1 MEHFDSFFISQLG
14 LELLKSIYG
23 YISKRGFFN
32 NVQNFEDILYCLCH
46 LFLNNDIKYIH
57 GTPWTSEYKS

>member
-32 NVQNFEDILYCLCH
+32 NVQNFEDILSVIY
-46 LFLNNDIKYIH
+46 F
-57 GTPWTSEYKS
+57 